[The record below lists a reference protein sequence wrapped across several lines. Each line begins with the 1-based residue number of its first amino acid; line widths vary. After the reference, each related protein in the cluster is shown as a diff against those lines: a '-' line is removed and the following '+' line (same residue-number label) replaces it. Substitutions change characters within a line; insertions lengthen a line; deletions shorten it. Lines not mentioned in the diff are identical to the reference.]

1 MTINDI
7 VKDNDNYN
15 DNYEYYYYLS
25 SNTSDSNIENWVKI
39 DGKQIEN
46 GKIAFEINTQD
57 VKDYEELAN
66 VNNLYLYIR
75 EVAIKGGNQT
85 VVVSKAMEVDSEGKM
100 ETYLDNVKVN
110 NNNSNTNNDNKKDDK
125 DNTTI
130 SGDLPK
136 TGVRNILGVILVIAI
151 IGGIAYIRYKY
162 LSKYVK

>member
-1 MTINDI
+1 
-7 VKDNDNYN
+7 
-15 DNYEYYYYLS
+15 
-25 SNTSDSNIENWVKI
+25 
-39 DGKQIEN
+39 
-46 GKIAFEINTQD
+46 
-57 VKDYEELAN
+57 
-66 VNNLYLYIR
+66 
-75 EVAIKGGNQT
+75 
-85 VVVSKAMEVDSEGKM
+85 MEVDSEGKM

-136 TGVRNILGVILVIAI
+136 TGVRKILLIILVIAI